1 MSASLSERS
10 EQYAWSE
17 RRCSFLRERRRTRR
31 TQSARCASSKLRKIG
46 RMRAGRVLAALVLT
60 VGLMAGVPVPADAK
74 EQVIETELM
83 VPGTPEADGKPV
95 KLDATI
101 LTTDPAT
108 PRPAIVLA
116 HGFGGTKDDSEPTAR
131 TLALAGYTVIIY
143 TARGFGKSG
152 GQIHLDNPAYEGADA
167 RKLVDLAASRPEV
180 AKQGNDPV
188 IGFAG
193 ASYGGALSFLAAGLD
208 QRVDAIVPAF
218 TWHSLRQALFPQY
231 QVVGPARS
239 PADVTPANRRGV
251 FKQRWAALLFSDAG
265 GAGGGGGGSSAGS
278 EQSQNQDGQ
287 NQDSLCGRL
296 DPDLCQGYLT
306 AAETG
311 EAGGKLTALL
321 DQSGLEKIL
330 PSIKAPTLIIQGEDD
345 SLFPLDQSDGNFR
358 GLPATTPAQ
367 MKWVSGGHDAEI
379 SVDPLIDDLEAWFG
393 RFLKRD
399 GSAADGSFSVLVP
412 ETSLL
417 GEDRGTR
424 EPQTLTSQSYP
435 GREST
440 FTDQRIPLTGQRQSI
455 VAPPGGAPAALTNL
469 PGSGAAFGQASS
481 VAGYSLGVLPGQ
493 SARFTT
499 DPVSTPL
506 TLIGSSRIDLEVTG
520 SSSTATL
527 FASLWDLGP
536 DIERTQNG
544 RTSVSPST
552 AVLPQLVVAPLK
564 LTGLDPSQ
572 PLRVTVALP
581 AVSHKVPVDHR
592 LQLVISTTDQAYTN
606 AVQAANYQV
615 SLADD
620 AGLAIPV
627 LATAAL
633 NANTLDVPLPLVIIV
648 GALVV
653 ASVIATVFSW
663 RRRREIEDV
672 AELASIPLVV
682 NEVVK
687 TYGDG
692 FRAVD
697 GVSFR
702 AEQGQVL
709 GLLGPNGAGKTTVIR
724 MLVGLIRPDSG
735 TIYIHGQ
742 PVHAG
747 ADVLSLVGGFI
758 EGPGF
763 LPHLSG
769 KANLMAYW
777 HATGRPLEEAHLAEA
792 LKIAGLGSAIHR
804 KVSGYSHGMR
814 QRLGIAQAMLGLPPV
829 LILDEP
835 TNGLDP
841 PQIKAMRAVLAD
853 YAAAGR
859 TVILSSHLLS
869 EVEHTCS
876 HVVVMDQGKVLLTGS
891 VEELTAS
898 DTVTLIGL
906 ANIDDVVAAGQTLQA
921 RGLQAEPEG
930 KLIRVTGDLPRQA
943 IVAELVAAGYGVESV
958 DGHRQLEEVFM
969 SLVSS
974 TSLGPE
980 DSDEGAS

>member
-1 MSASLSERS
+1 
-10 EQYAWSE
+10 
-17 RRCSFLRERRRTRR
+17 
-31 TQSARCASSKLRKIG
+31 
-46 RMRAGRVLAALVLT
+46 
-60 VGLMAGVPVPADAK
+60 
-74 EQVIETELM
+74 
-83 VPGTPEADGKPV
+83 
-95 KLDATI
+95 
-101 LTTDPAT
+101 
-108 PRPAIVLA
+108 
-116 HGFGGTKDDSEPTAR
+116 
-131 TLALAGYTVIIY
+131 
-143 TARGFGKSG
+143 
-152 GQIHLDNPAYEGADA
+152 
-167 RKLVDLAASRPEV
+167 
-180 AKQGNDPV
+180 
-188 IGFAG
+188 
-193 ASYGGALSFLAAGLD
+193 
-208 QRVDAIVPAF
+208 
-218 TWHSLRQALFPQY
+218 
-231 QVVGPARS
+231 
-239 PADVTPANRRGV
+239 
-251 FKQRWAALLFSDAG
+251 LL
-265 GAGGGGGGSSAGS
+265 
-278 EQSQNQDGQ
+278 
-287 NQDSLCGRL
+287 
-296 DPDLCQGYLT
+296 
-306 AAETG
+306 
-311 EAGGKLTALL
+311 
-321 DQSGLEKIL
+321 
-330 PSIKAPTLIIQGEDD
+330 
-345 SLFPLDQSDGNFR
+345 
-358 GLPATTPAQ
+358 
-367 MKWVSGGHDAEI
+367 
-379 SVDPLIDDLEAWFG
+379 
-393 RFLKRD
+393 
-399 GSAADGSFSVLVP
+399 
-412 ETSLL
+412 
-417 GEDRGTR
+417 
-424 EPQTLTSQSYP
+424 
-435 GREST
+435 
-440 FTDQRIPLTGQRQSI
+440 
-455 VAPPGGAPAALTNL
+455 
-469 PGSGAAFGQASS
+469 
-481 VAGYSLGVLPGQ
+481 
-493 SARFTT
+493 
-499 DPVSTPL
+499 
-506 TLIGSSRIDLEVTG
+506 
-520 SSSTATL
+520 
-527 FASLWDLGP
+527 
-536 DIERTQNG
+536 
-544 RTSVSPST
+544 
-552 AVLPQLVVAPLK
+552 
-564 LTGLDPSQ
+564 
-572 PLRVTVALP
+572 
-581 AVSHKVPVDHR
+581 
-592 LQLVISTTDQAYTN
+592 
-606 AVQAANYQV
+606 
-615 SLADD
+615 
-620 AGLAIPV
+620 
-627 LATAAL
+627 
-633 NANTLDVPLPLVIIV
+633 
-648 GALVV
+648 
-653 ASVIATVFSW
+653 W
-663 RRRREIEDV
+663 RRRHEIEDV

-804 KVSGYSHGMR
+804 KVRGYSHGMR